1 MQIVHLLVVLV
12 LFAIGLT
19 WAARRLA
26 LPYPIALV
34 LGGAAL
40 GFVPVLPKL
49 TLDPNLVLVIVLPPI
64 LYSAAYFTSWR
75 DFQHWLRS
83 IIMLSTGLVLA
94 TTCAVAAVAHH
105 LIGLPWPVAFA
116 LGAIVSPPDAVAV
129 TSMLGRMRLPRRII
143 TILEGESL
151 VNDASG
157 LVLYRFAVVAATT
170 GTFSLTEATGQF
182 FLTAVGGIVLGVVIG
197 NVIAAIHR
205 PLKDPLIEVTL
216 TIVAPYVAYLL
227 AEAVHVSGV
236 LAVVAAGLLQGRSAI
251 EAFTAETRILGTNVW
266 AIIVFLLNTFIFILI
281 GLALPD
287 VLARLEQYST
297 ATLIGYAAAVSM
309 VAIVIRIAWMFPGA
323 YLPPLL
329 SKRIRERESLP
340 SWRGVVLSGWCGM
353 RGIVSLAAALALPE
367 MTSAGAPFP
376 SRDLVIFLTFS
387 VIVATLV
394 FQGLTLM
401 PLIRLLRIGGAWSTL
416 DEEHLARRRVAE
428 AALEEIYSVGR
439 QDQIE
444 KEMVE
449 RVCTEYR
456 LRLASAHPPR
466 LVLTEGDDPVARWR
480 RAALGAERRELIQL
494 WRNQE
499 IGDEVLHHLERELDL
514 EGTNGVDLSC
524 SCPAC
529 GICEASHHRLLPR
542 ATAAQWAAPPAQRMR
557 PSARHCAGL
566 LAMAARTQA
575 PPSGGHL

>member
-205 PLKDPLIEVTL
+205 PLKDPLIEVIQGFT
-216 TIVAPYVAYLL
+216 VVCSRRM
-227 AEAVHVSGV
+227 EAKTTDG
-236 LAVVAAGLLQGRSAI
+236 
-251 EAFTAETRILGTNVW
+251 
-266 AIIVFLLNTFIFILI
+266 
-281 GLALPD
+281 
-287 VLARLEQYST
+287 
-297 ATLIGYAAAVSM
+297 
-309 VAIVIRIAWMFPGA
+309 
-323 YLPPLL
+323 
-329 SKRIRERESLP
+329 
-340 SWRGVVLSGWCGM
+340 
-353 RGIVSLAAALALPE
+353 
-367 MTSAGAPFP
+367 
-376 SRDLVIFLTFS
+376 
-387 VIVATLV
+387 
-394 FQGLTLM
+394 
-401 PLIRLLRIGGAWSTL
+401 
-416 DEEHLARRRVAE
+416 
-428 AALEEIYSVGR
+428 
-439 QDQIE
+439 
-444 KEMVE
+444 
-449 RVCTEYR
+449 
-456 LRLASAHPPR
+456 
-466 LVLTEGDDPVARWR
+466 
-480 RAALGAERRELIQL
+480 
-494 WRNQE
+494 
-499 IGDEVLHHLERELDL
+499 
-514 EGTNGVDLSC
+514 
-524 SCPAC
+524 
-529 GICEASHHRLLPR
+529 
-542 ATAAQWAAPPAQRMR
+542 
-557 PSARHCAGL
+557 
-566 LAMAARTQA
+566 
-575 PPSGGHL
+575 